1 MAVGAQALL
10 SSSAELEVGGLKAA
24 SGHAFQ
30 RRRRAATTSFPSK
43 GVGAPPV
50 FHVKLSGPAT
60 CPFILPLSIFPGP
73 SHAKR
78 SCHLEGSLEA
88 EGFRSRWA
96 A

>member
-1 MAVGAQALL
+1 MAVGAEAVL

-24 SGHAFQ
+24 SGHALQ
-30 RRRRAATTSFPSK
+30 RRLRAATASL
-43 GVGAPPV
+43 GAPPV
-50 FHVKLSGPAT
+50 FHVKRSGPAT
-60 CPFILPLSIFPGP
+60 CPCIPPLSISPGL